1 MIKRRPLIC
10 NPKPAHRT
18 SFALFLSVL
27 PFFISC
33 SSVKREIREEVRTRR
48 VIDARTTESGSG
60 VRFSSILENI
70 PPDAS
75 LKAEDISF
83 FDEFERALAVNPGSR
98 PLPLRCR
105 VLSGAPEA
113 CRFLK
118 PKWYARWLQSED
130 ALEGPTAPN
139 LKVEQERPK
148 KRRRRAQAPVIEQI
162 AQKLEAGEYAPVA
175 KQRPGDYYRALKT
188 FPGITEGLKTVESKI
203 LEPGVCA
210 PSELY
215 NFLGLKSEEQMPE
228 EEFRERAIRLYA
240 RADQC
245 AEATK
250 YTDNSRFRLALLSI
264 IKKDCA
270 TAATPLQRLSN
281 AVMND
286 YSSRARYWTAW
297 CARETKD
304 KNAFFDNYDAL
315 FQMNP
320 LGFHTLSL
328 SDGDSVLS
336 GNLGQEIDPL
346 VQTRSA
352 LDDRVNPWIQAME
365 EMTRRKRKDLV
376 LKLLTPIQPRL
387 EELSQL
393 EPGVR
398 LYLASFAY
406 RAGNPVALFRLL
418 DSVFRSKAEYVVDKT
433 LQLFY
438 PLEFFDLVL
447 KHAGRMN
454 PILVASLIRQESAF
468 RANARSPVGAVGLMQ
483 LMPATARTMQR
494 GVSKR
499 QLLDADTNIRL
510 GIQYFQMLVNR
521 FDGDVELALASYNAG
536 PEAVDRWRARY
547 PVGNRMLFLDLIPYA
562 ETRNYVTLI
571 GRNYFWYHRLY
582 RKLIL
587 EKFGVASITPAE
599 FSAFGAL

>member
-1 MIKRRPLIC
+1 MIKRRPLIR
-10 NPKPAHRT
+10 NPKPAH
-18 SFALFLSVL
+18 SVSLALFLSVS
-27 PFFISC
+27 PFFLSC
-33 SSVKREIREEVRTRR
+33 SSVKTEIREEVKVRR
-48 VIDARTTESGSG
+48 VVDARKTEAGAG
-60 VRFSSILENI
+60 VRFSAILESV
-70 PPDAS
+70 PPDATI
-75 LKAEDISF
+75 KTEDIAF
-83 FDEFERALAVNPGSR
+83 FDEFENALSGRPGSR

-105 VLSGAPEA
+105 VLNGAPEA

-118 PKWYARWLQSED
+118 PKWYTRWLQADD
-130 ALEGPTAPN
+130 AFDGPTAPN
-139 LKVEQERPK
+139 LKVSQVRPK
-148 KRRRRAQAPVIEQI
+148 KRRRRATAPVIERI
-162 AQKLEAGEYAPVA
+162 AQRLESGEYTPIA
-175 KQRPGDYYRALKT
+175 KQRAGDYYRALKT
-188 FPGITEGLKTVESKI
+188 FPAITDGLKVVEEKI
-203 LEPGVCA
+203 LSPGVCA

-228 EEFRERAIRLYA
+228 AEFRDRAIRLYV

-245 AEATK
+245 AEPTK
-250 YTDNSRFRLALLSI
+250 YTDNARFRLALLSI
-264 IKKDCA
+264 IKKDCV
-270 TAATPLQRLSN
+270 TAAPPLQRLSS

-297 CARETKD
+297 CARETKN
-304 KNAFFDNYDAL
+304 KTAFFDNFDAL
-315 FQMNP
+315 FEMNP

-336 GNLGQEIDPL
+336 GNLGQEIDPM
-346 VQTRSA
+346 VQTRSTI
-352 LDDRVNPWIQAME
+352 DERVNAWIQAME

-376 LKLLTPIQPRL
+376 LKLLTPVQPRL

-438 PLEFFDLVL
+438 PLEFFDLVV
-447 KHAGRMN
+447 KHAGRVN
-454 PILVASLIRQESAF
+454 PILIASLIRQESAF
-468 RANARSPVGAVGLMQ
+468 RANARSPVGALGLMQ

-494 GVSKR
+494 GISKR
-499 QLLDADTNIRL
+499 KILDAETNIRL
-510 GIQYFQMLVNR
+510 GIQYFEMLTKR

-547 PVGNRMLFLDLIPYA
+547 PVDNRMLFLDLIPYA

-587 EKFGVASITPAE
+587 EKFGVASLSPAE